1 MGPHFA
7 VGDTCYSWSEDTPVF
22 NPDGKEIIARDN
34 EVSILRKEDLS
45 KAYFGCHTDITIP
58 YRELGCLSV
67 LDEKDGETVIIE
79 DEKAAVRNLT
89 SLLNEVKPE
98 AEIIAIL
105 DSINSTIEWFGIH
118 PMPELVFMDIH
129 LADGSAFEIFDHISI
144 TCPIIF
150 TTAYDEYALRA
161 FKVNSIDYL
170 LKPIGKEDI
179 EHAFEKL
186 DNLQDTIP
194 ENGSRREN
202 KEEELLHLIHSLKK
216 QENYKTHFLIPIKG
230 DKLLPVSIDMIQ
242 LFYIKDCQVKAVLTD
257 GMEYNFSLTLDE
269 LVDCLNPSLFFRVNR
284 QFLISREAIKD
295 IDLWFN
301 SRLSIN
307 LRHSRMTEK
316 ILVSK
321 ARVAEFKEW
330 FSSKK

>member
-1 MGPHFA
+1 MNDKP
-7 VGDTCYSWSEDTPVF
+7 
-22 NPDGKEIIARDN
+22 
-34 EVSILRKEDLS
+34 
-45 KAYFGCHTDITIP
+45 
-58 YRELGCLSV
+58 SV
-67 LDEKDGETVIIE
+67 MKTVIIE

-105 DSINSTIEWFGIH
+105 DSINSTIEWFDIH

-257 GMEYNFSLTLDE
+257 GVEYNFSLTLDE

-295 IDLWFN
+295 LDLWFN

-307 LRHSRMTEK
+307 LHHSRMTEK
-316 ILVSK
+316 I
-321 ARVAEFKEW
+321 
-330 FSSKK
+330 

>member
-1 MGPHFA
+1 MNDKP
-7 VGDTCYSWSEDTPVF
+7 
-22 NPDGKEIIARDN
+22 
-34 EVSILRKEDLS
+34 
-45 KAYFGCHTDITIP
+45 
-58 YRELGCLSV
+58 SV
-67 LDEKDGETVIIE
+67 MKTVIIE

-179 EHAFEKL
+179 EHSFEKL
-186 DNLQDTIP
+186 DNLQDAIP
-194 ENGSRREN
+194 ENESRQQN
-202 KEEELLHLIHSLKK
+202 QEEKLLHLIHSLKK

-269 LVDCLNPSLFFRVNR
+269 LVDCLNPNLFFRVNR

-330 FSSKK
+330 FSF

>member
-1 MGPHFA
+1 MNDKP
-7 VGDTCYSWSEDTPVF
+7 
-22 NPDGKEIIARDN
+22 
-34 EVSILRKEDLS
+34 
-45 KAYFGCHTDITIP
+45 
-58 YRELGCLSV
+58 SV
-67 LDEKDGETVIIE
+67 MKTVIIE

-105 DSINSTIEWFGIH
+105 DSINSTIEWFGIR

-144 TCPIIF
+144 TCPIIC

-257 GMEYNFSLTLDE
+257 GVEYNFSLTLDE

>member
-1 MGPHFA
+1 MNDKP
-7 VGDTCYSWSEDTPVF
+7 
-22 NPDGKEIIARDN
+22 
-34 EVSILRKEDLS
+34 
-45 KAYFGCHTDITIP
+45 
-58 YRELGCLSV
+58 SV
-67 LDEKDGETVIIE
+67 MKTVIIE

-105 DSINSTIEWFGIH
+105 DTIEWFGIH

>member
-1 MGPHFA
+1 MNDKP
-7 VGDTCYSWSEDTPVF
+7 
-22 NPDGKEIIARDN
+22 
-34 EVSILRKEDLS
+34 
-45 KAYFGCHTDITIP
+45 
-58 YRELGCLSV
+58 SV
-67 LDEKDGETVIIE
+67 MKTVIIE

-105 DSINSTIEWFGIH
+105 DSNKSTIEWFDIH

>member
-1 MGPHFA
+1 MNDKP
-7 VGDTCYSWSEDTPVF
+7 
-22 NPDGKEIIARDN
+22 
-34 EVSILRKEDLS
+34 
-45 KAYFGCHTDITIP
+45 
-58 YRELGCLSV
+58 SV
-67 LDEKDGETVIIE
+67 MKTVIIE

-179 EHAFEKL
+179 EHAFE
-186 DNLQDTIP
+186 NWTTCRIP
-194 ENGSRREN
+194 SPKTEADGKIRKRNCFTSFTR
-202 KEEELLHLIHSLKK
+202 LKK
-216 QENYKTHFLIPIKG
+216 QENYKTHFLIPIKAI
-230 DKLLPVSIDMIQ
+230 KLLPVSS
-242 LFYIKDCQVKAVLTD
+242 T
-257 GMEYNFSLTLDE
+257 
-269 LVDCLNPSLFFRVNR
+269 
-284 QFLISREAIKD
+284 
-295 IDLWFN
+295 
-301 SRLSIN
+301 
-307 LRHSRMTEK
+307 
-316 ILVSK
+316 
-321 ARVAEFKEW
+321 
-330 FSSKK
+330 

>member
-1 MGPHFA
+1 MNDKP
-7 VGDTCYSWSEDTPVF
+7 
-22 NPDGKEIIARDN
+22 
-34 EVSILRKEDLS
+34 
-45 KAYFGCHTDITIP
+45 
-58 YRELGCLSV
+58 SV
-67 LDEKDGETVIIE
+67 MKTVIIE

-105 DSINSTIEWFGIH
+105 DSINSTIEWFDIH

-257 GMEYNFSLTLDE
+257 GVEYNFSLTLDE

-295 IDLWFN
+295 LDLWFN

-307 LRHSRMTEK
+307 LHHSRMTEK
-316 ILVSK
+316 IGKQSTG
-321 ARVAEFKEW
+321 
-330 FSSKK
+330 SGI